1 MKISILKE
9 SLSIGGTERSAAN
22 ISLALSKKHE
32 VATVLYNGE
41 DMAYTYG
48 GELYDMKL
56 PPKSSKLDKV
66 INNFRRAAKYKKH
79 IKEFKPDVVF
89 QFLSLISP
97 VGFMKLN
104 NCVKVVSA
112 RDFSSLSQNCGRYKK
127 RLDTADAMIC
137 NSNYLRDFF
146 TSEYPEDKEKVFAVS
161 NIIDVD
167 FIKKQWAEEAD
178 GDFLEFRKK
187 HGKLIVAVGRFCKE
201 KAFEHLLAAFAKVR
215 EKMPDAGLVLVGD
228 GEFKERYLQAIDE
241 YKLKNG
247 VFFTGYQKNPY
258 KYMSKCDL
266 FVLSSQSEGF
276 PNVLAEAM
284 ALSLPVVSVNCLTG
298 PAEILMKDYD
308 YTAVKDGFAECDY
321 GILTPHYDAHGVDFA
336 VDELSKAI
344 LHVLADEELMK
355 KYSGLSAQRAAEYSA
370 DSAVEKLERIF
381 ETLVARRG

>member
-56 PPKSSKLDKV
+56 PPKSSKPDKV

-167 FIKKQWAEEAD
+167 LIKKQWAEEAD

>member
-9 SLSIGGTERSAAN
+9 SLCIGGTERSAAN

-32 VATVLYNGE
+32 VATVLYYGN
-41 DMAYTYG
+41 DMAYEYG
-48 GELYDMKL
+48 GELIDMQL

-66 INNFRRAAKYKKH
+66 LNNFKRADKYKKH
-79 IKEFKPDVVF
+79 IKKFKPDIAF

-97 VGFMKLN
+97 VGFIKLN
-104 NCVKVVSA
+104 NCVKIVSA
-112 RDFSSLSQNCGRYKK
+112 RDFSSLFQNHSRYKK
-127 RLDTADAMIC
+127 RLDTADAMVC

-146 TSEYPEDKEKVFAVS
+146 VSEYPEDKEKVFAVS

-167 FIKKQWAEEAD
+167 FIKKQSEEEAD
-178 GDFLEFRKK
+178 KVFLEFRQK

-201 KAFEHLLAAFAKVR
+201 KAFEHLIAAFAKVS
-215 EKMPDAGLVLVGD
+215 EKMPDAGLVFVGD
-228 GEFKERYLQAIDE
+228 GDFKEKYLQVIDE
-241 YKLKNG
+241 CKLKNG

-266 FVLSSQSEGF
+266 FVLSSLSEGF

-284 ALSLPVVSVNCLTG
+284 ALSLPAVSVNCLTG

-308 YTAVKDGFAECDY
+308 YEAVKDSFAVCDY
-321 GILTPHYDAHGVDFA
+321 GVLTPHYDAHGVDFA

-344 LHVLADEELMK
+344 LHVLADEELVK